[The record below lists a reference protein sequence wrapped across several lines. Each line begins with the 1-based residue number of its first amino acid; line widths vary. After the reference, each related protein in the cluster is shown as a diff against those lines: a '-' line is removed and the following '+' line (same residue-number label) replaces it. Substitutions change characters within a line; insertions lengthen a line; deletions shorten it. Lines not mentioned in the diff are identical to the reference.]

1 MDIRK
6 VGNATIAA
14 MPPRIDVNSAQRV
27 EDALD
32 ALIADGARTILCD
45 FSQNVYISS
54 AGLRAVLATAKALH
68 GLDGKLL
75 LFGVTE
81 YVEEVFAIA
90 GFSKLLPIY
99 ANEEEAL
106 KAC

>member
-6 VGNATIAA
+6 VGDAAIAA
-14 MPPRIDVNSAQRV
+14 VPPRIDVNNAQSV
-27 EDALD
+27 EDLLD
-32 ALIADGARTILCD
+32 ALVDDGARIILCD
-45 FSQNVYISS
+45 FSQNTYISS
-54 AGLRAVLATAKALH
+54 AGLRALLAIAKTLH
-68 GLDGKLL
+68 GLDGKLA

-81 YVEEVFAIA
+81 YVQEVFAIA

-99 ANEEEAL
+99 ADEEEAL